1 MECLLAATI
10 LQKPLW
16 KTRSSKVLLTKYCC
30 NALAAGEG
38 VPAGGYEGSPS
49 CESTMP
55 CGLTPKQRIAWK
67 KEEER
72 RRRQLELQVKA
83 QQPQSAALW
92 HDTVV
97 HCSRCMYEWMSRHY
111 AATDVWR

>member
-1 MECLLAATI
+1 VYFRVEHTVVYRVFINRVLICLVD
-10 LQKPLW
+10 
-16 KTRSSKVLLTKYCC
+16 KVLLQCT
-30 NALAAGEG
+30 AAGEG
-38 VPAGGYEGSPS
+38 IAAAGGYEGSPS

-72 RRRQLELQVKA
+72 RRRQLELQVTA
-83 QQPQSAALW
+83 QHFQSAALW

-97 HCSRCMYEWMSRHY
+97 DDLQWIT
-111 AATDVWR
+111 AAGSC